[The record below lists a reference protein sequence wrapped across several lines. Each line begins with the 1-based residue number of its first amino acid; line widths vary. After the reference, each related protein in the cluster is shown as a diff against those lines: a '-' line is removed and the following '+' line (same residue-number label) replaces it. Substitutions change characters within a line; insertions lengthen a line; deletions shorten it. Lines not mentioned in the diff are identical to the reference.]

1 MSYKIHYVNYKH
13 ILCHG
18 CLMTLLTNK
27 LNNAKSKRN
36 AKPEGGHGVP
46 PGGRFQPAPITTDR
60 LQAPATPR
68 RIFKKP
74 LKIFYFSLLLAVFC
88 VFRNHIIK

>member
-1 MSYKIHYVNYKH
+1 MSDKIHYVNYKH

-18 CLMTLLTNK
+18 CLMTLLTDK
-27 LNNAKSKRN
+27 LNNAKSMNR
-36 AKPEGGHGVP
+36 AKAEGGHGVP

-60 LQAPATPR
+60 LQAPTTPR

-74 LKIFYFSLLLAVFC
+74 PENFYFSLLLAVFC